1 MNIEWK
7 IIEGYENYEVS
18 NFGHVRRNG
27 KILSP
32 GVNKKHLQ
40 VGLSKNGKIVH
51 RFVHRLVAEAF
62 IPNPQ
67 NLPQINH
74 KDENPANNFVWVNP
88 DGSVDPERSNL
99 EWCDCRYNI
108 NYGTRTERMI
118 RTKYKPVNQYTLDGV
133 LVKRWPSIKSIETT
147 LGIDRGQISRVCRG
161 VMQKTHGF
169 TWRFAS

>member
-40 VGLSKNGKIVH
+40 VALSKNGKIVH

-62 IPNPQ
+62 IPNPE

-74 KDENPANNFVWVNP
+74 KDENPANNC
-88 DGSVDPERSNL
+88 VDNL

-118 RTKYKPVNQYTLDGV
+118 QTKYKPVNQFTLDGI
-133 LVKRWPSIKSIETT
+133 LVKQWPSIKSIETT
-147 LGIDRGQISRVCRG
+147 LGINRGQISRVCRG

>member
-32 GVNKKHLQ
+32 GVIKKHLQ
-40 VGLSKNGKIVH
+40 VALSKNGKVVH

-62 IPNPQ
+62 IPNPE

-74 KDENPANNFVWVNP
+74 KDENPANNC
-88 DGSVDPERSNL
+88 VDNL

-108 NYGTRTERMI
+108 NYGTRTKRMI
-118 RTKYKPVNQYTLDGV
+118 QTMYKPVNQFTLDGV
-133 LVKRWPSIKSIETT
+133 FVKQWPSIKSIEAT

-169 TWRFAS
+169 IWRFAS